1 MGLLEEKEAGV
12 MELMGVL
19 EKGLLC
25 QVERGGV
32 KEEPSDG
39 LPELSNHE
47 TLLPLREE

>member
-1 MGLLEEKEAGV
+1 MGVLGEKEAGV
-12 MELMGVL
+12 RELMEVL

-32 KEEPSDG
+32 KEELSDG
-39 LPELSNHE
+39 LPEVSNHE